1 MANLNN
7 STVNHLMDESNKKY
21 DMGLYEHA
29 IQCLIEAWDLLP
41 GDKYPYDESYYI
53 IRGILDVS
61 IQIHDEEKMRT
72 WVEHILYADPER
84 IDSGEREMWV
94 GKVACELKEYEKAY
108 DYMSIAHKKS
118 LGRCFYG
125 KNRKYIDF
133 WKKYKKMNEAE

>member
-53 IRGILDVS
+53 NVNYLISPLTYKPLNFFEG
-61 IQIHDEEKMRT
+61 EE
-72 WVEHILYADPER
+72 
-84 IDSGEREMWV
+84 
-94 GKVACELKEYEKAY
+94 
-108 DYMSIAHKKS
+108 
-118 LGRCFYG
+118 F
-125 KNRKYIDF
+125 N
-133 WKKYKKMNEAE
+133 